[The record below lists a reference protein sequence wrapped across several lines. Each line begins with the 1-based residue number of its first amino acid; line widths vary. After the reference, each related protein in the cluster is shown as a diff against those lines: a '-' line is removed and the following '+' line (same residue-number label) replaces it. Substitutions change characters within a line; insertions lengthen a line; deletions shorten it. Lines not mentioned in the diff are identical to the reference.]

1 MAENLYNLDEFNM
14 SEEELF
20 SPVDRD
26 GLESERITA
35 PRYSYWK
42 SVFRVFFRK
51 KINIIV
57 LSLLAVLAGRRSQ
70 VYDAVYYL
78 SGILIVTVL
87 LYILFLAV
95 YGMYRKRKRA

>member
-1 MAENLYNLDEFNM
+1 MGACASLLCLVV
-14 SEEELF
+14 LF
-20 SPVDRD
+20 LMRHSRYRDIMLKVTALPV
-26 GLESERITA
+26 SFT
-35 PRYSYWK
+35 
-42 SVFRVFFRK
+42 
-51 KINIIV
+51 